1 MARGNRWEWKW
12 ATVVTRREILVT
24 ARTVI
29 ASLLAVTTVG
39 LAACAGY
46 SSRPYEPGSPAGQEA
61 YKKARKDIYPRQV
74 RQNPT
79 RYGDDTMAWAG
90 IVKDVALFQS
100 DYGPAVRVLIE
111 HRYFDWIE
119 DHGAQPEAY
128 FLSPRGEGEFMI
140 IVKPEKQFGEKEIAQ
155 LIPVGTMAV
164 AVGKIHVKAAQDKT
178 RPLALLTQYFQFID
192 RKRYRTDVFD
202 YGREN
207 EPIKKVEGG
216 EFWTKYGPR

>member
-1 MARGNRWEWKW
+1 MEIGDGRR
-12 ATVVTRREILVT
+12 RREILVT
-24 ARTVI
+24 ARTFI
-29 ASLLAVTTVG
+29 ASLLAVTIVG
-39 LAACAGY
+39 LAACAVY
-46 SSRPYEPGSPAGQEA
+46 SSKPYAPLSPAGQEA
-61 YKKARKDIYPRQV
+61 YKTARKDIYPRQV
-74 RQNPT
+74 KQNPA
-79 RYGDDTMAWAG
+79 RYGDDTIAWAG
-90 IVKDVALFQS
+90 IVKDVQSFQS
-100 DYGPAVRVLIE
+100 DYGPAIRVLIE

-119 DHGAQPEAY
+119 DHGAQPETY

-140 IVKPEKQFGEKEIAQ
+140 IVKPEKQFGEQEIAQ
-155 LIPVGTMAV
+155 LIPAGTMAI

-192 RKRYRTDVFD
+192 RKHYRTDVFD

>member
-1 MARGNRWEWKW
+1 MNRS
-12 ATVVTRREILVT
+12 
-24 ARTVI
+24 I
-29 ASLLAVTTVG
+29 ASLLVVTTVG

-46 SSRPYEPGSPAGQEA
+46 WSRPYTPNSPAGQEA
-61 YKKARKDIYPRQV
+61 YKTARKDIYPKQV

-79 RYGDDTMAWAG
+79 RYSDDTIAWAG
-90 IVKDVALFQS
+90 IVKSAELFQS

-119 DHGAQPEAY
+119 DHGAQPEVY

-140 IVKPEKQFGEKEIAQ
+140 IVKPEKQFGEKGMGQ
-155 LIPVGTMAV
+155 LIPAGTMAI
-164 AVGKIHVKAAQDKT
+164 AVGQIHAKSAQDKT
-178 RPLALLTQYFQFID
+178 RPLALLTRYFQFID
-192 RKRYRTDVFD
+192 RKWYRTDVLD

-216 EFWTKYGPR
+216 EYWRKYGPK

>member
-12 ATVVTRREILVT
+12 A
-24 ARTVI
+24 
-29 ASLLAVTTVG
+29 TVG

-119 DHGAQPEAY
+119 DHGAQPEVY
-128 FLSPRGEGEFMI
+128 FLSPRGRYMSSLRRT
-140 IVKPEKQFGEKEIAQ
+140 KPDPWQC
-155 LIPVGTMAV
+155 
-164 AVGKIHVKAAQDKT
+164 
-178 RPLALLTQYFQFID
+178 
-192 RKRYRTDVFD
+192 
-202 YGREN
+202 
-207 EPIKKVEGG
+207 
-216 EFWTKYGPR
+216 